1 MRPIFYW
8 PDGVV
13 NLTYLQVVTLIFKEA
28 EMKTSVL
35 ELENL
40 IQGFKLSC
48 QTEGKSPKT
57 IEWYIA
63 FIDRFRRFLES
74 NKMPLTL
81 EEIQKVHIRAFI
93 HYLQAEAR
101 TPFKNRPLSSATV
114 QGYVR
119 SLKAFFAWVVRE
131 EYLDINPMSKIPVP
145 KATIKILNT
154 FSREQITDMLNVCQK
169 YNDTG
174 YRNLTIILL
183 FLDTGLR
190 ASELIGISLDDINL
204 EDGLIKIR
212 HAKGNKERQVPVGS
226 LVQKSLWK
234 YINHY
239 RPKPVTPE
247 IRQLFL
253 RDYGIPLTMNGLQQM
268 VRRYGVQAGISGVRC
283 SCHTFRHTFAKNYIL
298 NGGDIFSLQRIL
310 GHSSLASVRTYL
322 NLFAVD
328 VKRQHQHFS
337 PVNNFIKDG
346 NMNGLIRQVGR

>member
-1 MRPIFYW
+1 
-8 PDGVV
+8 
-13 NLTYLQVVTLIFKEA
+13 
-28 EMKTSVL
+28 MKTSVL

-40 IQGFKLSC
+40 VQGFKLSC

-63 FIDRFRRFLES
+63 FIGRFLGFLKRNE
-74 NKMPLTL
+74 MPTDL
-81 EEIQKVHIRAFI
+81 EEVQKVHIRAFI
-93 HYLQAEAR
+93 QYLQTEAK
-101 TPFKNRPLSSATV
+101 TPFRGKPLSSATV

-119 SLKAFFAWVVRE
+119 SLKAFFAWVIRE
-131 EYLDINPMSKIPVP
+131 EYLEVNPMSKIPVP
-145 KATIKILNT
+145 KGTIKILNT
-154 FSREQITDMLNVCQK
+154 FSREQIADMLEVCQK

-174 YRNLTIILL
+174 YRNMTIILL
-183 FLDTGLR
+183 LLDTGLR
-190 ASELIGISLDDINL
+190 ASELISISLDDINL

-212 HAKGNKERQVPVGS
+212 LAKGNKERQVPVGS

-247 IRQLFL
+247 VRQLFL
-253 RDYGIPLTMNGLQQM
+253 SDYGIPLSMNGLQQM
-268 VRRYGVQAGISGVRC
+268 VRRYGVHAGISGVRC

-322 NLFAVD
+322 NLFAAD

-337 PVNNFIKDG
+337 PVNNFIKGG